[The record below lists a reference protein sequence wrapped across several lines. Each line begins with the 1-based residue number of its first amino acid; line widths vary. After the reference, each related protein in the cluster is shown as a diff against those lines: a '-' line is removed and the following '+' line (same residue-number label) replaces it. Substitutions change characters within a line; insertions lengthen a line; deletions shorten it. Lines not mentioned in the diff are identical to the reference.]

1 MAELAFDDD
10 QRHSFTARFGVK
22 KISIGILMPA
32 VSDALVVEGAA
43 GPGRAARSSS
53 SS

>member
-32 VSDALVVEGAA
+32 VLDASWSR
-43 GPGRAARSSS
+43 GRPVRACREIQLL
-53 SS
+53 